1 MTAQQNDAAGQTFD
15 AVIVGSGA
23 SGGWAAKLLT
33 EAGLRVAVL
42 EAGRALTA
50 ADYKEHV
57 PAYDLP
63 YRART
68 KRPLERERPRQS
80 QSYAVREW
88 NADWYVNDIEEPYVD
103 DSTPGFLWVRP
114 RVVGGRMNIWGRGCL
129 RMGEV
134 DFKPASHDGVGV
146 DWPFGYDELKPWYD
160 KVEAYV
166 GVSAIPEGL
175 PELPDGPFQPP
186 MGLTCAELEA
196 RARVK
201 KAFGYTLTQGRTANL
216 TQPLNGRQA
225 CHYCGPCEHGCVTH
239 SYFNSAFT
247 TMTDAAATG
256 RCTLVTN
263 AMAYQVLMDP
273 VTHRARGIL
282 YIDRLTRQPKEIFGK
297 AILLCAQTLES
308 VRLLFNSATRQAP
321 NGLANSSGV
330 LGKYLMTHFAGNGAT
345 GELPDVMVT
354 PSTGGAVRPCGTLM
368 VRFRNLPGRPAMK
381 DFVRG
386 YGMTTSVGAGF
397 DMGADGFG
405 EAYKAAIR
413 KPRPAVMSMFGFGE
427 CLPYAEN
434 TCTIDPDTVDAYGIP
449 VVRLNLTPR
458 DNELKMHHDMAV
470 AAAEMLE
477 GIGARNIQLR
487 TELRGQAHE
496 VGAARMGADPK
507 TSVLNPYLQAHDVR
521 NLFVMDGSCY
531 PSSAWQNPSLTI
543 MAMAARSTEYLKE
556 QLRRGEL

>member
-1 MTAQQNDAAGQTFD
+1 MLRQTDPAGQTFD
-15 AVIVGSGA
+15 VVIVGSGA
-23 SGGWAAKLLT
+23 SGGWAAKILA
-33 EAGLRVAVL
+33 EAGVRVAVV
-42 EAGRALTA
+42 EAGRALTD

-68 KRPLERERPRQS
+68 KRPLERERPVQS
-80 QSYAVREW
+80 GSYAVREW
-88 NADWYVNDIEEPYVD
+88 NADWYVNDLEEPYVD
-103 DSTPGFLWVRP
+103 TSTPGFLWVRP

-129 RMGEV
+129 RMGEI

-160 KVEAYV
+160 LVEAYV
-166 GVSAIPEGL
+166 GVSAMAEGL
-175 PELPDGPFQPP
+175 AEFPDGPFQPP
-186 MGLTCAELEA
+186 MGLTCAEQVA
-196 RARVK
+196 RERVK
-201 KAFGYTLTQGRTANL
+201 QTFGYTLTQGRTANL
-216 TQPLNGRQA
+216 TRPINGRQA

-247 TMTDAAATG
+247 TMADALATG

-263 AMAYQVLMDP
+263 AMAHQVLVDP
-273 VTHRARGIL
+273 DTHRARGL
-282 YIDRLTRQPKEIFGK
+282 QYIDRVSRQPKEIYGK
-297 AILLCAQTLES
+297 VVALCAQTLES

-354 PSTGGAVRPCGTLM
+354 PSAGGPVRPCGTLL
-368 VRFRNLPGRPAMK
+368 VRFRNLPGRPAMR

-397 DMGADGFG
+397 DLGAEGFG
-405 EAYKAAIR
+405 NAYKAAIR
-413 KPRPAVMSMFGFGE
+413 TPRPAVMSMMGFGE

-434 TCTIDPDTVDAYGIP
+434 TVTIDPDVVDAYGIP

-458 DNELKMHHDMAV
+458 DNELAMHKDMAL
-470 AAAEMLE
+470 AAAELLD
-477 GIGARNIQLR
+477 GIGARSIQLR
-487 TELRGQAHE
+487 LELRGQAHE
-496 VGAARMGADPK
+496 VGAARMGNDPK
-507 TSVLNPYLQAHDVR
+507 TSVLNPYLQAHDMP

-543 MAMAARSTEYLKE
+543 MAMAARSTEYMKE
-556 QLRRGEL
+556 QLRSGEL